1 MRHFTTKGHAVKYE
15 LLISK
20 DLLDLYKAQDD
31 AEEIVPC
38 TNFPDLFFPT
48 TEDGS
53 VNLKTAR
60 DMCAICPIVAQCAEY
75 GIKNEPEFGIWGGL
89 TVKERDQIRA
99 YRNKQKVA

>member
-1 MRHFTTKGHAVKYE
+1 MAYE

-31 AEEIVPC
+31 AKEIVPC

-53 VNLKTAR
+53 VLLGQARNLCST
-60 DMCAICPIVAQCAEY
+60 CPIVAQCAEY
-75 GIKNEPEFGIWGGL
+75 GIKNEPDFGVWGGL
-89 TVKERDQIRA
+89 TVKERDEIRA
-99 YRNKQKVA
+99 FRNRKLKTA